1 MNTIQAIIL
10 GIIQGVTEFL
20 PISSTGHLT
29 LAGKFMNLISFE
41 NPERW
46 TAFIAVIQ
54 LGTLLAVVVYFFKD
68 IIAIL
73 KDFLKDNWFNRVKFD
88 QQSLNSKMGWYIV
101 IATIPVGVFGIL
113 FKHIIEGLLTKNLF
127 VISGSLVTLAV
138 ILSIAEKMGRFN
150 RSISNIKWTDALII
164 GLAQVF
170 ALIPGSS
177 RSGTT
182 ITAGLFLGFNRE
194 TAARFSF
201 LMSIPA
207 VAASGLLEFYQS
219 IKFVDKDGFVIIII
233 STIVSAIVG
242 YISIDFLLRYLKTK
256 SMIVFIVYRILLGIL
271 ILIFISLGFI
281 QA

>member
-1 MNTIQAIIL
+1 MNTIQAIVL

-29 LAGKFMNLISFE
+29 LVGKFMNLISSE

-46 TAFIAVIQ
+46 TAFLAVIQ
-54 LGTLLAVVVYFFKD
+54 LGTLLAVIVYFFKD
-68 IIAIL
+68 IVAIL
-73 KDFLKDNWFNRVKFD
+73 KDFLKDNWFNRVKFQ
-88 QQSLNSKMGWYIV
+88 QQSSNSKMGWYIV
-101 IATIPVGVFGIL
+101 IATIPVATFGIL

-138 ILSIAEKMGRFN
+138 ILSIAERMGRFN
-150 RSISNIKWTDALII
+150 RNIDNIKWTDALVI

-182 ITAGLFLGFNRE
+182 ITAGLFLGFSRE

-219 IKFVDKDGFVIIII
+219 IKYVDKDGFIIIII
-233 STIVSAIVG
+233 STVVSAIVG
-242 YISIDFLLRYLKTK
+242 YISIDFLLRYLKTR
-256 SMIVFIVYRILLGIL
+256 SMLIFIVYRILLGIL
-271 ILIFISLGFI
+271 ILIFISLGFV